1 MQEENFSEQDSLRL
15 INEMIT
21 KAKRSYVTKGV
32 ASVVWGVLIMACS
45 LLTWAELQFNWYPG
59 FDVWLLVFLALIPQI
74 FFSVKEKKT
83 RKFTGHDEVTARYVW
98 TAFAVAIFLT
108 TFYDTRYGSNEST
121 TLFMMLYGIPTFI
134 TGGMFNF
141 KPMIIGGLL
150 CWIFSAISVYTP
162 ASVDMLLMA
171 ASGLFAWL
179 IPGIILWNRYQQNR
193 RANV

>member
-15 INEMIT
+15 INEMIG
-21 KAKRSYVTKGV
+21 KAKRSYVTKGI
-32 ASVVWGVLIMACS
+32 ASIVWGTLIMACS
-45 LLTWAELQFNWYPG
+45 LLTWAELRFNWYPG

-108 TFYDTRYGSNEST
+108 TFYDTRYGSNESA

-141 KPMIIGGLL
+141 KPMIVGGLL

-179 IPGIILWNRYQQNR
+179 IPGIILWNRYQKHR
-193 RANV
+193 GANV